1 MANDKEVNMWELG
14 SGLPLDG
21 ARVHATEAIFTYN
34 QEYSADAVVLDIT
47 WQPWDGAEDEGEAK
61 HQLYSV
67 GKRWEPVNEGTE
79 VAHESGKLQMFN
91 NQTNIGKLIHSL
103 LEALGDGDVAEGMKQ
118 VMAAGLE
125 PYKVDC
131 WIGMDV
137 TLKAITYT
145 TQNNKESSTFGIGEV
160 HSLPGGE
167 AAAPAKTPAK
177 KAAAPAGKAAPKPGA
192 AAAAKPAAKAEA
204 SGEGEEAWIEHL
216 GQGLYRKLK
225 AAAEEAADHDAFM
238 DTAFAMDAV
247 TSDDKAWNKATERI
261 IMAYEADSLFGTAR
275 ADA

>member
-1 MANDKEVNMWELG
+1 MADKEVNMWELG

-21 ARVHATEAIFTYN
+21 ARVHAVEAVFTYN

-47 WQPWDGAEDEGEAK
+47 WQPWDGNEDDGEAK

-67 GKRWEPVNEGTE
+67 GKRWEPVSEGTE

-103 LEALGDGDVAEGMKQ
+103 LEALGGGDVAEGMKA
-118 VMAAGLE
+118 VIEAGLQ

-137 TLKAITYT
+137 TLKAIEYE
-145 TQNNKESSTFGIGEV
+145 TQNGKKSSTFGIAEV
-160 HSLPGGE
+160 HALPGGE
-167 AAAPAKTPAK
+167 GAPKAKTSGTG
-177 KAAAPAGKAAPKPGA
+177 GKAAPKA
-192 AAAAKPAAKAEA
+192 APKAAAKAAAKAATADDEG
-204 SGEGEEAWIEHL
+204 GEDAWKEHL

-225 AAAEEAADHDAFM
+225 KAAADANDHDAFM
-238 DTAFAMDAV
+238 DAAFELDEV
-247 TSDDKAWNKATERI
+247 TTDDKAWNKATERI
-261 IMAYEADSLFGTAR
+261 IMDYSDTGLFAVAR
-275 ADA
+275 AE